1 MCENTD
7 EAKQSLRDEKL
18 SAEQHKIEL
27 LAEKDS
33 IAAEAGYKLGML
45 SYEAEMARY
54 DSLISATSHLMTF
67 VSIESIVLVTLLAT
81 LLEHTSLSPCHVA
94 ICYLIIFALLIA
106 TLAVA
111 LAARLRFS
119 YMAPA
124 APAEYGTRVKE
135 QFSEFVS
142 KSDGASFFCDC
153 IQESYASVRS
163 RNNKISKLVG
173 FANALALL
181 NLAAVALSVISL
193 LSTIPFL
200 T

>member
-1 MCENTD
+1 MCENMD
-7 EAKQSLRDEKL
+7 KAGQSLSGEKL
-18 SAEQHKIEL
+18 SAEQHGEAS

-45 SYEAEMARY
+45 SYEAEMSRY

-67 VSIESIVLVTLLAT
+67 VSIESIALVTLLAT

-94 ICYLIIFALLIA
+94 ICYLIIFALLIT

-111 LAARLRFS
+111 LAARFRFS

-135 QFSEFVS
+135 HFSEFAS
-142 KSDGASFFCDC
+142 KADGASFFCDC
-153 IQESYASVRS
+153 IHESYTSVRN
-163 RNNKISKLVG
+163 RNDKISKLVG

-181 NLAAVALSVISL
+181 NLVAVALSAISL

>member
-1 MCENTD
+1 MD
-7 EAKQSLRDEKL
+7 EAEQSLSDEEL
-18 SAEQHKIEL
+18 PAEAS

-45 SYEAEMARY
+45 SYQAEMSRY

-111 LAARLRFS
+111 LAARFRFS

-135 QFSEFVS
+135 HFSEFAS
-142 KSDGASFFCDC
+142 KADGASFFCDC
-153 IQESYASVRS
+153 IQESYISVRN
-163 RNNKISKLVG
+163 RNDKISKLVS

-181 NLAAVALSVISL
+181 NLVAVALSAISL

>member
-1 MCENTD
+1 MCENMD
-7 EAKQSLRDEKL
+7 KAGQSLSDEEL
-18 SAEQHKIEL
+18 PAEAS

-45 SYEAEMARY
+45 SYQAEMSRY

-111 LAARLRFS
+111 LAARFRFS

-124 APAEYGTRVKE
+124 APAEYGARVKE
-135 QFSEFVS
+135 HFSEFAS
-142 KSDGASFFCDC
+142 KADGASFFCDC
-153 IQESYASVRS
+153 IQESYTSVRN
-163 RNNKISKLVG
+163 RNDKISRLVG

-181 NLAAVALSVISL
+181 NLVAVALSAISL